1 MAIVD
6 TANPITTAYVVWL
19 MPKYCSA
26 CGEQLGPPQEDLHDP
41 EGKFMPDTVGKVEND
56 DAHIEVISR
65 ENRGEVLRCTNAG
78 EMGAKLLEQ
87 PPGENPEGQPPNGA
101 ESQHQGNGG
110 PSNGAARGPGG
121 GGQVYD
127 LDEDKDAMGILED
140 VITNKAY
147 ELDEGQIQEVMSWGE
162 IYNGQI
168 PPNQLQTI
176 LGNMKGVSKQQSKL
190 MSRKYEALMNKW
202 IREESQDDGGP
213 ALGGLPGMGTPTQG
227 AQPSSRPH
235 PARAKPQQPSP
246 QPQPEQD
253 PEKEESM
260 EPPGPGSRNRRQE
273 RQERR
278 QEAID
283 KAADEFAYQFAQNAA
298 QDAGLM
304 FQQVREIGTTLF
316 KKKAERDPEWFFEK
330 AEKWDMDLFDE
341 IMSESEA
348 KRKQSEPSE
357 PQADADVDSAL
368 ENVMSSEDD
377 EVSEEQTDQEAI
389 DNEIE
394 SIMDEGM
401 EDEIGENLS
410 DESEEQDGSFDGEL
424 DEMMEEMEVQ

>member
-1 MAIVD
+1 MAIVG
-6 TANPITTAYVVWL
+6 TANPITTEYVVWL
-19 MPKYCSA
+19 MPMYCSA
-26 CGEQLGPPQEDLHDP
+26 CGEQLGPPQDDLHDP
-41 EGKFMPDTVGKVEND
+41 EGKFMPDTVGKVENE

-65 ENRGEVLRCTNAG
+65 ENRGEVLRCTNKG
-78 EMGAKLLEQ
+78 EMGAKLLEE
-87 PPGENPEGQPPNGA
+87 PPGENPEGQPGNGGG
-101 ESQHQGNGG
+101 SPPQGNGG
-110 PSNGAARGPGG
+110 PANGAQNPRQG

-227 AQPSSRPH
+227 AQPSSQPH
-235 PARAKPQQPSP
+235 PARAKPQPSKP
-246 QPQPEQD
+246 QPQPDQEPEQ
-253 PEKEESM
+253 EESV
-260 EPPGPGSRNRRQE
+260 EPPGPGSRSRRQE

-304 FQQVREIGTTLF
+304 FQQMREIGVTLF
-316 KKKAERDPEWFFEK
+316 KKKAESDPEWFFEK

-348 KRKQSEPSE
+348 KRQQSEPSE
-357 PQADADVDSAL
+357 PKADMDVDNAL
-368 ENVMSSEDD
+368 ESVMEDD
-377 EVSEEQTDQEAI
+377 ANGDDEGKSADGLMDE
-389 DNEIE
+389 EIE
-394 SIMDEGM
+394 SIMEGEEEGYDE
-401 EDEIGENLS
+401 ETAPPEP
-410 DESEEQDGSFDGEL
+410 EEQDDSFDDEL
-424 DEMMEEMEVQ
+424 DEMMSEMEAQ